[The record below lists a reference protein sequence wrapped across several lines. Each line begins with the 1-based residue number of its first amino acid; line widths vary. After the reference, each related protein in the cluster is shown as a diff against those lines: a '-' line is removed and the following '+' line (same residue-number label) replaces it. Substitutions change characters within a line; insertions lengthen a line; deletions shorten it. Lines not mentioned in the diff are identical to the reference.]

1 VTEAMNAA
9 GGLYGAARLRA
20 VLETLPTSIG
30 PSELL
35 AAVRA
40 DVGRF
45 VGAAEA
51 SDDLTLLCVRWNGAV
66 ATAPHADRSA
76 DVDLDAPVAG
86 LGNPVVRQ
94 D

>member
-1 VTEAMNAA
+1 MNTA
-9 GGLYGAARLRA
+9 GELYGAARLQA
-20 VLETLPTSIG
+20 VLDALPSSIN
-30 PSELL
+30 PRELL

-45 VGAAEA
+45 VGEAEA
-51 SDDLTLLCVRWNGAV
+51 SDDLTLLCVRWNGEDEL
-66 ATAPHADRSA
+66 ADA
-76 DVDLDAPVAG
+76 DLDAPVAG